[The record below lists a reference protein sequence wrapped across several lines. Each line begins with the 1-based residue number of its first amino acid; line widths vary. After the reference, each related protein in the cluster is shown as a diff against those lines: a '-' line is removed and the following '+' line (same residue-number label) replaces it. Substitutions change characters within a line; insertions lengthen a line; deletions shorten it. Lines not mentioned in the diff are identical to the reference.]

1 MSAASPTPVA
11 ADATPL
17 TAHALIRAR
26 QRGIDLEVLDC
37 LLRHGRREHDHR
49 GTEIV
54 TFDRA
59 ALDEVARREP
69 RATWRKAVEA
79 STLYAVL
86 GPDGRVITTGHR
98 WRRVIRDRSLASLRP
113 GRRRR
118 PRDVRFVTQSGFP
131 A

>member
-1 MSAASPTPVA
+1 MSPATPA
-11 ADATPL
+11 RLPADPTPL

-26 QRGIDLEVLDC
+26 QRGIDLEALAC
-37 LLRHGRREHDHR
+37 LLGYGRRHHDHR
-49 GTEIV
+49 GAEIL

-59 ALDEVARREP
+59 ALDQVARRES

-86 GPDGRVITTGHR
+86 GLDGCVITTGHR

-113 GRRRR
+113 GRSRR

>member
-1 MSAASPTPVA
+1 MPHATRARLP
-11 ADATPL
+11 ADPTPL

-37 LLRHGRREHDHR
+37 LLRHGRRAHDHR
-49 GTEIV
+49 GAEIV

-59 ALDEVARREP
+59 ALDQVARREP

-86 GPDGRVITTGHR
+86 GPDGHVITTGHR

-113 GRRRR
+113 GRSRR